1 MSARFRQIERAAA
14 PTALPGRTQTHRRAR
29 HAFHVVL
36 DMPNIT
42 RVKHHASRALW
53 GGAKVQR
60 GRANVIDANPGST
73 QPPKPRQAAAIVP
86 RAGRSRATNRRRAL
100 HAPEGGIKPARGRSS
115 ARRVSRVHLR
125 TLMEA
130 PVVPHGACPPGRKHC
145 QSPNDRFYTARPER
159 WPKVSD
165 QRVAACARAGGFKAR
180 PAASCVRRRLSLA
193 QLPRRAQRA
202 SLSCSGILGVTKGS
216 INLARGKARA

>member
-1 MSARFRQIERAAA
+1 MSARSRRIERAAA
-14 PTALPGRTQTHRRAR
+14 ATAPRGLTRIHQEAS
-29 HAFHVVL
+29 HAFRAVRDVHKVK
-36 DMPNIT
+36 
-42 RVKHHASRALW
+42 RVKHPASPAPR

-180 PAASCVRRRLSLA
+180 PAASCVCRRLSLA